1 MNTQAR
7 TRQGTR
13 SPIMIMYLRFRARA
27 CSAYEGAAPVISTGV
42 SSRSEPFTTPPPPV
56 DARRPQGRA
65 NISVV
70 FSDKFCDQLRD
81 AFREARYEPD
91 AVVDLL
97 GGPAH
102 AALGRGEPE
111 PARRAGADG
120 GPLGTLIR
128 MFLLGDS
135 ASRSETQ
142 AAFGSLSVADAVAEG
157 LLREDGGNLR
167 ADLDVRPYGDDQG
180 SWWVVSDQDSDLRG
194 APVRPDHVLGVGHA
208 SLSLARATARR
219 PV

>member
-42 SSRSEPFTTPPPPV
+42 SSRSEP
-56 DARRPQGRA
+56 
-65 NISVV
+65 
-70 FSDKFCDQLRD
+70 
-81 AFREARYEPD
+81 
-91 AVVDLL
+91 
-97 GGPAH
+97 
-102 AALGRGEPE
+102 
-111 PARRAGADG
+111 
-120 GPLGTLIR
+120 
-128 MFLLGDS
+128 
-135 ASRSETQ
+135 Q
-142 AAFGSLSVADAVAEG
+142 AAFGSLPVADAVAEG

-167 ADLDVRPYGDDQG
+167 ADLDVRAYGDYQR

>member
-1 MNTQAR
+1 M
-7 TRQGTR
+7 
-13 SPIMIMYLRFRARA
+13 
-27 CSAYEGAAPVISTGV
+27 
-42 SSRSEPFTTPPPPV
+42 
-56 DARRPQGRA
+56 
-65 NISVV
+65 

-97 GGPAH
+97 GAQAH

-111 PARRAGADG
+111 PARRASADAGA
-120 GPLGTLIR
+120 LGSLIR
-128 MFLLGDS
+128 LFLLGDAVS
-135 ASRSETQ
+135 STET
-142 AAFGSLSVADAVAEG
+142 AAALGTLSVADAVTEG
-157 LLREDGGNLR
+157 LLREVDGNLR

-194 APVRPDHVLGVGHA
+194 APVGPDHVLGVGHA

-219 PV
+219 PVDTVLDLGTGCGVQALHAARHANRVTATDLSERALSLASATFRLNE